1 MRSKG
6 VKKEGV
12 REEGVKCGG
21 QVWGCLCLLPSLQGV
36 IPSATLVEQ
45 RGRELRYLLPLH
57 QSRPS
62 VLARLFK
69 QLELQEGVLG
79 VSSYG
84 LTTCSMEEVRERGRE
99 GGEGVVEKEEG
110 RDITNVRDV
119 TLLQIFVQLTEEEA
133 QKQAEGKSTL

>member
-99 GGEGVVEKEEG
+99 GKERG
-110 RDITNVRDV
+110 R
-119 TLLQIFVQLTEEEA
+119 
-133 QKQAEGKSTL
+133 EGKERRSCGERGGKGHY